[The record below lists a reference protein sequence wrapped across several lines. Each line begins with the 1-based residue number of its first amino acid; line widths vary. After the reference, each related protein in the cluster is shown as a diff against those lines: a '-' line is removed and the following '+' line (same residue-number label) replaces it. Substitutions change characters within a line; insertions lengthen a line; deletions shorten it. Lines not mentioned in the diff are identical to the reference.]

1 MSKIDAHTPGT
12 PSWFDLMTPD
22 IEGAKK
28 FYGELFGWTFE
39 TGGPETMFYTMCR
52 KGDQNAAGMGKQPEN
67 APFPTVWSV
76 YFATT
81 DADADVARVREHGGN
96 VMMGPMDVMEEG
108 RLAVCT
114 DPTGAVF
121 GLWQPRRHG
130 GAQVKDEH
138 GSMTWTEVATRD
150 AVKARDFYSAVFGLE
165 GRKMEGGMEYYTLHK
180 GPHTAGG
187 VMQMTEQWPAEI
199 PPHWM
204 PYFAVDDVDAAAKR
218 IAELGGKIANGPFD
232 TPYGRMAV
240 VSDPYGAVFT
250 VMKPSQAALDMM

>member
-22 IEGAKK
+22 LDGAKK
-28 FYGELFGWTFE
+28 FYGELFGWSFE

-52 KGDQNAAGMGKQPEN
+52 KGGMNAAGMGKQPEN
-67 APFPTVWSV
+67 APFPTVWTV
-76 YFATT
+76 YLATT
-81 DADADVARVREHGGN
+81 DVDADVARVKAHGGSA
-96 VMMGPMDVMEEG
+96 MMEPMDVMEEG
-108 RLAVCT
+108 RMAVCT

-138 GSMTWTEVATRD
+138 GAMTWTEVATRD
-150 AVKARDFYSAVFGLE
+150 AAKARDFYANVFGLE
-165 GRKMEGGMEYYTLHK
+165 PRKMEAEGMEYYTMHK
-180 GPHTAGG
+180 GPQTACG
-187 VMQMTEQWPAEI
+187 VMQMNQQWPAEI

-204 PYFAVDDVDAAAKR
+204 AYFAVDDADAATKR
-218 IAELGGKIANGPFD
+218 ITEMGGKVNHGPFD

-250 VMKPSQAALDMM
+250 VIKLSPAAHAM